1 MTYILR
7 LLILFT
13 FSLLGGLFFSLSV
26 NFLIMGGLISA
37 ESVNENFGQTL
48 IEKAVYVW
56 IGAVALGL
64 IGVFME
70 YKALR
75 LTLIACPLLLPAIFA
90 LVYTLSSQ

>member
-1 MTYILR
+1 MTYMLR
-7 LLILFT
+7 LLILFSL
-13 FSLLGGLFFSLSV
+13 SLLGGLVFSLSI

-37 ESVNENFGQTL
+37 DSVNEDFGQTL

-70 YKALR
+70 YKTTRIALF
-75 LTLIACPLLLPAIFA
+75 ACPLILPSLFA
-90 LVYTLSSQ
+90 LIYTLSSQ